1 MLRPLLSKTLPSNLR
16 SRFSRS
22 RSRNGAGSQRLPDV
36 EKQGNSNT
44 GRSSTLV
51 GSNSGNSSGG
61 DSRGSKVYRG
71 GSMGKSHKSWYN
83 TAVSAMASKN
93 DDRDRGME
101 GSQEEMVPMGKIAVR
116 QELDWET
123 KDARVMTPHAV

>member
-1 MLRPLLSKTLPSNLR
+1 MLRPLLSKTVPSTLR
-16 SRFSRS
+16 SRFS

-36 EKQGNSNT
+36 EKQSNSNT

-51 GSNSGNSSGG
+51 GSNGVSSGG
-61 DSRGSKVYRG
+61 GGRGSKVYLG
-71 GSMGKSHKSWYN
+71 GSVGKSHKSWYD

-93 DDRDRGME
+93 DHRDGGSE

-116 QELDWET
+116 HELDWESRER
-123 KDARVMTPHAV
+123 AGAITPHAV